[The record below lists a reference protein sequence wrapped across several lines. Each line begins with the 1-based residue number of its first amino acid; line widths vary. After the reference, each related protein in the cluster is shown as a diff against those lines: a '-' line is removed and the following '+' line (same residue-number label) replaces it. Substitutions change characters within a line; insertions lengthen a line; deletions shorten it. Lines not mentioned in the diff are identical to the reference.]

1 MPRHGLLT
9 ALTVLMVALVAALSG
24 CSPSTDSIV
33 SPVDYS
39 LPTALPSRGEITEPA
54 TATVTPPA
62 AVLPTYTPRPT
73 YTRRPAPTEAV
84 AEERQAGPPFQAV
97 LLDGNQF
104 DLADTLGTPTLL
116 TFWAPW

>member
-1 MPRHGLLT
+1 
-9 ALTVLMVALVAALSG
+9 MVALVAALSG

-54 TATVTPPA
+54 TATVTPPTN
-62 AVLPTYTPRPT
+62 VPTKYTRRPTYTPRP
-73 YTRRPAPTEAV
+73 APTKATAV
-84 AEERQAGPPFQAV
+84 ERQDGPLFQAV
-97 LLDGNQF
+97 LLDGNKF